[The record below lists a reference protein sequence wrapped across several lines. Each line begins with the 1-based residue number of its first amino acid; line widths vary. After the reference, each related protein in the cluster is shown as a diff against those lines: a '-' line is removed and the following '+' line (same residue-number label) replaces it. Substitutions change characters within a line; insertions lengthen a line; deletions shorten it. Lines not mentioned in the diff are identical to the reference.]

1 MRVNA
6 MLVTHHLPEES
17 MPWMAEV
24 RAVFDELVIFVDEN
38 RVKTG
43 TVDRARKV
51 GSRVHLYKA
60 DTWYEWDLG
69 SKARACESDWVF
81 QIEYDEQLSPEWQ
94 QDGWRQ
100 LLETTNFTHFWILRR
115 WTVPGGRYICDNPW
129 WPDFQLRLF
138 RNNVEGAAFPA
149 KLHDRIYIPGL
160 GAGFRSLIIHHH
172 VLALWSR
179 AEREKRARLYDEMRP
194 GEGGGHY
201 YVYEKYR
208 PSEAP
213 LPESNSVNL
222 DQEVIQMDRL
232 SDEDVSR
239 ISIKLRTVLREV
251 TVSEMFWLEVEVA
264 NATTVPLYSCP
275 PFPVHLSYH
284 WIQPATQQM
293 IVFSGERSGV
303 FPCAPSNAV
312 TPWKM
317 VVVAPREP
325 GKYILQIAVVQDGIR
340 WFEEV
345 NPAILQELVIS
356 VTAKE

>member
-1 MRVNA
+1 
-6 MLVTHHLPEES
+6 
-17 MPWMAEV
+17 MAEV

-38 RVKTG
+38 RVKAG
-43 TVDRARKV
+43 TIDRARKV
-51 GSRVHLYKA
+51 GSRVHLYRA

-81 QIEYDEQLSPEWQ
+81 QIEYDEQLSPEWR

-100 LLETTNFTHFWILRR
+100 LLERTSFTHFWILRR
-115 WTVPGGRYICDNPW
+115 WTVPGGGYIRDNPW

-138 RNNVEGAAFPA
+138 RNNVEGATFPA
-149 KLHDRIYIPGL
+149 KLHDRICIPGP
-160 GAGFRSLIIHHH
+160 GAGFRSLMIYHH

-179 AEREKRARLYDEMRP
+179 AEREKRAQLYEEMRP

-208 PSEAP
+208 PSTAP
-213 LPESNSVNL
+213 LPESASL
-222 DQEVIQMDRL
+222 DFDQEVIRMDRL
-232 SDEDVSR
+232 SDEDIFR
-239 ISIKLRTVLREV
+239 ISIKLRAVLREV
-251 TVSEMFWLEVEVA
+251 TVSEMVWLDVEVT

-303 FPCAPSNAV
+303 FPCAPANAV
-312 TPWKM
+312 TPWKT
-317 VVVAPREP
+317 VVVAPNEP
-325 GKYILQIAVVQDGIR
+325 GEYILQMTVVQDGIQ
-340 WFEEV
+340 WFENV
-345 NPAILQELVIS
+345 NPTILRELVIS
-356 VTAKE
+356 VVARN